1 MADFKGVSEKFRV
14 RLVDSGDDVV
24 CQVGL
29 DGLIILSSDG
39 YRTLR
44 NFPLNHIARWA
55 LRGSSLVL
63 YTRTPA
69 DVEERSLTLQGDDR
83 TIRSL
88 LDTLTCCCMQMVEL
102 LETSTSSTDN
112 DRAVAESLSAMI
124 NSKRKVLTADEVE
137 FWTTP
142 EKAGWMY
149 SQGEVIKTWRRRWF
163 VLKHGF
169 LFRFADSNVQASSK
183 PRGIVNL
190 TSVQD
195 VSDAREATGKSNSL
209 RLSTATG
216 QVCYLIDSE
225 TEQVEW
231 LSAIEGAVAKIVRS
245 AAGIDDE
252 AAAAAAIAAA
262 AKPAAVEQSHN
273 SNWARKLE
281 AGFSSASKPS
291 SAGSRHFGGT
301 GNGNPMVKVVGFSNG
316 EDGYSRGGG
325 NGGALSAHSSRV
337 EGRGATSA
345 YGGGGSSE
353 YGASGAYSDISGY
366 GKVAGARE
374 ASGRQPGSQRYSNY
388 PPAQPQQQQHHQGSY
403 IGNGGGP
410 QAADADWV
418 SWGNTAPPSQPDAH
432 GPQYTP
438 RDQHQSNYYQATP
451 SAQQQQQEQY
461 QQPRYQGYNGSGSY
475 GEGAPS
481 LDNAPGRDTG
491 GFASEQ
497 QNVSTGPAGAPN
509 YIMDSIPLQQPASY
523 YQPLPYSPAAQVGP
537 LHPQLEPSQWQMH
550 TAPDGRPYW
559 HNTATNVT
567 QWEQPDG

>member
-1 MADFKGVSEKFRV
+1 MAEFKGVSEKFRV
-14 RLVDSGDDVV
+14 RLVDSGDNVV

-29 DGLIILSSDG
+29 DGLFILSTDG
-39 YRTLR
+39 YQTLR
-44 NFPLNHIARWA
+44 KFPLNHIARWA

-124 NSKRKVLTADEVE
+124 NSKKKVLTADEVE

-142 EKAGWMY
+142 EKSGWMY

-163 VLKHGF
+163 VLKSGF
-169 LFRFADSNVQASSK
+169 LFRFADTNVQPSSK

-195 VSDAREATGKSNSL
+195 VSNAREATGKPNSL
-209 RLSTATG
+209 RLSTSTG

-231 LSAIEGAVAKIVRS
+231 LSALEGAVAKIVRS
-245 AAGIDDE
+245 AAGVDDE
-252 AAAAAAIAAA
+252 AAAAAAVAAA

-281 AGFSSASKPS
+281 AGFSSVSKPS
-291 SAGSRHFGGT
+291 SAGSRRSGAN
-301 GNGNPMVKVVGFSNG
+301 GNGNPMVKVVGFSDTG
-316 EDGYSRGGG
+316 DGGPPAYGSGGG
-325 NGGALSAHSSRV
+325 G
-337 EGRGATSA
+337 TSA
-345 YGGGGSSE
+345 YGGGGASE
-353 YGASGAYSDISGY
+353 FGSGGAYSDISGY

-374 ASGRQPGSQRYSNY
+374 APDRQPASYRYNDY
-388 PPAQPQQQQHHQGSY
+388 PPAHQQHQQQHGAYS
-403 IGNGGGP
+403 GNGTNSHAADIDRTSWGGP
-410 QAADADWV
+410 APAVQSDMHN
-418 SWGNTAPPSQPDAH
+418 SQYAPP
-432 GPQYTP
+432 G
-438 RDQHQSNYYQATP
+438 QHQSNHYQTAP
-451 SAQQQQQEQY
+451 PAQQQEQY
-461 QQPRYQGYNGSGSY
+461 QPPQHQGYSTGYGGGAQSFDTASGRDAGGY
-475 GEGAPS
+475 GGEQQSMPAGPSGAP
-481 LDNAPGRDTG
+481 D
-491 GFASEQ
+491 
-497 QNVSTGPAGAPN
+497 
-509 YIMDSIPLQQPASY
+509 YIMDSVPQQQPASY
-523 YQPLPYSPAAQVGP
+523 YQSLSYSPAAQAP
-537 LHPQLEPSQWQMH
+537 PQPQPQPEPSQWQIH

-559 HNTATNVT
+559 HNAATNIT
-567 QWEQPDG
+567 QWEQPAS